1 MIFKKYSEIKSL
13 LNEKKITSVELCK
26 AYLKRIEENDTKI
39 KAFLYLNKE
48 QILEAAA
55 NSDSRRQVGKQL
67 SEFDGIPIGIKD
79 NICIKGERVSCGSK
93 ILENFVSPYDA
104 TVIAKLREKG
114 FIFFPGLNMDEFA
127 MGSSTENSAYQ
138 ITKNPFD
145 TTRIPGGSSGGSAAA
160 VAGSML
166 PIALGSDTGGSIRQ
180 PASLC
185 GIFGLKPTYGRGIPL
200 RLSGVCLQSRSNRS
214 LLQ

>member
-114 FIFFPGLNMDEFA
+114 FRVFTDKRNEKVGYKIRE
-127 MGSSTENSAYQ
+127 SENR
-138 ITKNPFD
+138 K
-145 TTRIPGGSSGGSAAA
+145 IPY
-160 VAGSML
+160 ML
-166 PIALGSDTGGSIRQ
+166 VIGDKEVESNEISVREHKKGDTGKFELNDFIEK
-180 PASLC
+180 
-185 GIFGLKPTYGRGIPL
+185 IN
-200 RLSGVCLQSRSNRS
+200 LQVLEKAGYN
-214 LLQ
+214 

>member
-26 AYLKRIEENDTKI
+26 AYLKRIEENDTKL

-79 NICIKGERVSCGSK
+79 NILYQRRKEFLVGSK
-93 ILENFVSPYDA
+93 ILENFVSP
-104 TVIAKLREKG
+104 L
-114 FIFFPGLNMDEFA
+114 
-127 MGSSTENSAYQ
+127 
-138 ITKNPFD
+138 
-145 TTRIPGGSSGGSAAA
+145 
-160 VAGSML
+160 
-166 PIALGSDTGGSIRQ
+166 
-180 PASLC
+180 
-185 GIFGLKPTYGRGIPL
+185 
-200 RLSGVCLQSRSNRS
+200 
-214 LLQ
+214 